1 MSTIGIFQTVSVLS
15 TGHTRRFNSLN
26 MRGHCTSIIK
36 IIILLSFKRWQMP
49 TTTLLCSILVITDVT
64 VMALFSENL
73 LLVKISR
80 TTVWIYHH
88 PNHFQI
94 RIKSFPSYFWLMKL
108 THCVKILSLPTHGG
122 HCPIQVA
129 YLMQDFQGLVNRW
142 NVPFGLAKKKF
153 EVLHRPIRCSVER
166 ATVIIQASFVLHNF
180 VRQRDGLPLQAN
192 TENADNNNITSLG
205 PIAHS
210 GRHSIRAKEV
220 RDGFRNYFMTSE
232 GSVPW
237 VTAKYA
243 V

>member
-1 MSTIGIFQTVSVLS
+1 MSTIGFGIFQTVSVLS
-15 TGHTRRFNSLN
+15 TGHTRRFNALN

-49 TTTLLCSILVITDVT
+49 TTTLLCSILVIKDVT

-122 HCPIQVA
+122 HCPIQVE

-142 NVPFGLAKKKF
+142 NVPLALRKKKLKYCTDQF
-153 EVLHRPIRCSVER
+153 AVQLSGQLSLYKLHMSYTISLDNV
-166 ATVIIQASFVLHNF
+166 TVYHCKQTQKMLS
-180 VRQRDGLPLQAN
+180 
-192 TENADNNNITSLG
+192 TITSPVLG
-205 PIAHS
+205 LLPTVE
-210 GRHSIRAKEV
+210 GTLFV
-220 RDGFRNYFMTSE
+220 TGFETTSMTSE